1 MIKSLLDADENP
13 PPETKVIIEET
24 TVEQPT
30 ANTRLNTVFSPE
42 QMAEA
47 EDILEIP
54 TAVNRVNTNIE
65 SGADTTNNAPQ
76 ISAASTGSANFQFA
90 GETSKPEDVNFVL
103 PPVGS
108 ETARTTEEPTIFQA
122 EHEPE
127 STAETM
133 RKSGLAYA
141 AAITLFGAVVFMM
154 ILGWGADWLLG
165 SSPWGIVGGI
175 VLGAIIG
182 FVQLFRLSSQI
193 IKNKG

>member
-24 TVEQPT
+24 IIEPPSF
-30 ANTRLNTVFSPE
+30 ANTVFTPE
-42 QMAEA
+42 QTADA

-54 TAVNRVNTNIE
+54 STFRDARTNAEIAATPIDKTDSQIATE
-65 SGADTTNNAPQ
+65 TFAEQSNAPR
-76 ISAASTGSANFQFA
+76 
-90 GETSKPEDVNFVL
+90 ETAQTN
-103 PPVGS
+103 S
-108 ETARTTEEPTIFQA
+108 ETAMFQTA
-122 EHEPE
+122 FKPE

-154 ILGWGADWLLG
+154 ILGWGADLLFG

-175 VLGAIIG
+175 VLGATIG

-193 IKNKG
+193 IKNK

>member
-54 TAVNRVNTNIE
+54 TAVNSVNTNIE

-76 ISAASTGSANFQFA
+76 ISAASTGSANFQFD
-90 GETSKPEDVNFVL
+90 G
-103 PPVGS
+103 
-108 ETARTTEEPTIFQA
+108 ETARTTEEPTIFQGEYA
-122 EHEPE
+122 PE

-141 AAITLFGAVVFMM
+141 AAIILFGAVVFMM
-154 ILGWGADWLLG
+154 VLGWGADWLFG